1 MAKFDVFDE
10 AIINAKPDIV
20 YKALLS
26 GAALQRVNAKTEL
39 LEGSAAEQLGALT
52 EITLPSGFPIK
63 FTVKTVEVK
72 KNELW
77 RTQYVE
83 GAFRGEGVWKFEAV
97 DGNTKISF
105 HWCASP
111 STLLLRILALLVNIP
126 KQHSALMKKLFA
138 SLNEYVKEQEHS

>member
-1 MAKFDVFDE
+1 MAEFDVFDE
-10 AIINAKPDIV
+10 AIINAKPDVV

-26 GAALQRVNAKTEL
+26 GAAHHKVNTKTKL
-39 LEGSAAEQLGALT
+39 REGSAQDQLGALT

-63 FTVKTVEVK
+63 FTAKTVEVR

-105 HWCASP
+105 HWRASP
-111 STLLLRILALLVNIP
+111 STLLLRILAPLVNIP

-138 SLNEYVKEQEHS
+138 SLNEYVKEEEHS